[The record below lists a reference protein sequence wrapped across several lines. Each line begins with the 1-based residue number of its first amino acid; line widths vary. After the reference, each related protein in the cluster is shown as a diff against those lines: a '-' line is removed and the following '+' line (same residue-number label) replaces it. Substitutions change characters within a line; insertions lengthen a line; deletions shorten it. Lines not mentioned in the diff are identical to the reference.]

1 MDPHQEICR
10 AIDAYRETAVAT
22 SRSIHDHPEPRFEE
36 VFAAEQL
43 TGAARALGLQV
54 ESGIAGLKTAFRA
67 EFGGHGPTVAIFAEY
82 DALPNGHSC
91 GHNLIAG
98 AALAAVAGLHSI
110 APHLKGKIVFMGTP
124 AEEGGGGKVILMN
137 RGALKGVDAAMMAH
151 PMDGE
156 WSTMPALATHTI
168 KLTFHGRAAHASL
181 APWNGSS
188 ALAAMLQTFH
198 AVDMARLHFR
208 DGSRVHGIITNGGQ
222 ATNIIPELTECQF
235 VTRART
241 AKYAKEM
248 AERVIRCAEGSA
260 MAAGTRVEHASH
272 AGYKNM
278 INNMTVAHRYA
289 AHSAALGAPSP
300 DAPLDLPTGSTDMGD
315 ISHRFVAI
323 HPIFAIATPG
333 EGSCHEDG
341 FVRHADSPRGYDA
354 MIRVAKALAMTAYDL
369 LAEPELLAS
378 AKAEFAQHA
387 DS

>member
-1 MDPHQEICR
+1 MDPHHEICR
-10 AIDAYRETAVAT
+10 AIDAYRDTAVAT
-22 SRSIHDHPEPRFEE
+22 SHAIHEHPESRFEE

-43 TGAARALGLQV
+43 TGAAQALGLAV
-54 ESGIAGLKTAFRA
+54 ERGIAGLKTAFRA
-67 EFGGHGPTVAIFAEY
+67 EFGAHGPSVAIFAEF

-156 WSTMPALATHTI
+156 WSTMPALATYGVRL
-168 KLTFHGRAAHASL
+168 KFRGKAAHAAI
-181 APWNGSS
+181 APWDGSS

-198 AVDMARLHFR
+198 AVDSARLHFR

-222 ATNIIPELTECQF
+222 ASNIIPELTECQF
-235 VTRART
+235 VTRAFT
-241 AKYAKEM
+241 SKYAKEM
-248 AERVIRCAEGSA
+248 AERVIQCARGAA
-260 MAAGTRVEHASH
+260 MATGTQVEETVS

-278 INNMTVAHRYA
+278 ITNRAVAHRYA
-289 AHSAALGAPSP
+289 EHSKALGTPSP
-300 DAPLDLPTGSTDMGD
+300 DPPPGLPTGSTDMGD
-315 ISHRFVAI
+315 VSHRMIAI
-323 HPIFAIATPG
+323 HPVFAITSPG
-333 EGSCHEDG
+333 EGTCHEDA

-354 MIRVAKALAMTAYDL
+354 MIRVAKALAMTAFDL

-378 AKAEFAQHA
+378 AKAEFAQ
-387 DS
+387 SVES

>member
-1 MDPHQEICR
+1 MDPHQEIIR
-10 AIDAYRETAVAT
+10 AIDAYRPTVVAA
-22 SRSIHDHPEPRFEE
+22 SKAIHDRPEPRFEE

-43 TGAARALGLQV
+43 SAAAAALGLNV
-54 ESGIAGLKTAFRA
+54 EHGVGGLKTAFRA
-67 EFGGHGPTVAIFAEY
+67 EFGKDGPTVAIFAEY

-98 AALAAVAGLHSI
+98 AALAAVAGLHAI
-110 APHLKGKIVFMGTP
+110 APRLNGKIVFMGTP

-156 WSTMPALATHTI
+156 WSTMPALATHGVR
-168 KLTFHGRAAHASL
+168 LTFHGKAAHAAL
-181 APWNGSS
+181 APWDGSS

-208 DGSRVHGIITNGGQ
+208 DGSRIHGIITNGGQ

-235 VTRART
+235 VTRARG
-241 AKYAKEM
+241 AKYAREM
-248 AERVIRCAEGSA
+248 AERVIRCAEGAA
-260 MAAGTRVEHASH
+260 MSAGTRVEHSNN

-289 AHSAALGAPSP
+289 AHSAALGAPAP

-323 HPIFAIATPG
+323 HPVFAISSPG
-333 EGSCHEDG
+333 EGTCHEDA
-341 FVRHADSPRGYDA
+341 FVRHADSRRGYDA
-354 MIRVAKALAMTAYDL
+354 MIRVAKSLAMTAYDL
-369 LAEPELLAS
+369 LAEPDLLAS
-378 AKAEFAQHA
+378 AKAEFAA
-387 DS
+387 SKES